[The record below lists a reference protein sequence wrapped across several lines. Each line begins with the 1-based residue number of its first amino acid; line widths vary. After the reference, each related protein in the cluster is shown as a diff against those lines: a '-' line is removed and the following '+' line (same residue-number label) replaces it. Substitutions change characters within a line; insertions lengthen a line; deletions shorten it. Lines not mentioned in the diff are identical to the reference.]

1 MNKKTILLMAVGSIL
16 TSGMSAKSLLH
27 ALKVEYLK
35 SPLAISVQQPHF
47 AWQMTSDDNVRGWQQ
62 NAYQISVTDETG
74 KEVWNSGKVK
84 SGNSLNIKYEGQ
96 SLRPATRYQ
105 WNLKVWNQKNEELNE
120 SSFFETALVMA
131 PDYNHTIQAMSTD
144 GNLKAWD
151 GAKWIGRA
159 HDAVMF
165 YAPYFPIFRLN
176 YNIQLDKKSKTSMAS
191 FIFGANDPRLMDN
204 NKNLLGVSNPKDSS
218 YIRVEL
224 DITPLKKKQSAL
236 INIYRKGYQ
245 VGENDNQPIASYK
258 IAQDIIDNSN
268 KYDTHK
274 ISIAVN
280 AGATSLYIDDKDVI
294 TDKVI
299 EDTDGKKKSFGSL
312 NLNPTG
318 KHGNDYIAYPVIAD
332 LGYQLAPKQKAIFS
346 QIEIRNYRDPQN
358 VILDAQQEPLLIE
371 GNKTGYFRT
380 FKLKENP
387 APMLRTA
394 FNTQGK
400 KIAKARLYATA
411 HGIYDLYINGQ
422 QVSPAYFNPGT
433 TQYERTQTYQTFD
446 VTPLLKEGRNAL
458 GAILAEGWW
467 SGGATYVTGNWNL
480 FGDRQSL
487 LAKLQITYEDG
498 TQQNIITD
506 PQTWKTYDDG
516 AVRYGSF
523 FMGEVYDAQKAQKL
537 KDWTMPSYDD
547 ANWKQAI
554 EVKQDNFQTTN
565 DFQMLPDMAEAIMP
579 VDTLKALSMEEPRKG
594 VYVYDLGQ
602 NMAGVPLIKFKGV
615 KPGTEIKIR
624 TAEIK
629 YPDLP
634 RYKENVGM
642 IMTENLRVATSQDV
656 YIAKGGEETFS
667 PRFTLHGFRYLEI
680 TGVDKPVEKENVKAI
695 VVSSMNENSSVFK
708 TSREDINRLWLNSM
722 WSTRANF
729 MSVPTDCPQRN
740 ERLGWMGDISVFSRS
755 ASYIT
760 DASKFLRRFLISVR
774 DMQNENGQYPDV
786 APTNCGFGGL
796 LWGSAGITVPWE
808 LYQQYGD
815 KGMLQE
821 HYPSMK
827 RYIQFVLDN
836 YIDKNTNLIVQKGE
850 WTDLGD
856 WLSPSYEKDD
866 KSLIWECYFIFD
878 LDIMTQLAQVLGK
891 ADDAK
896 KFADLAQ
903 QRRAFFQQTYLD
915 PITGKTRFSAFNQ
928 AKKGQLIDTQTSYT
942 LPLAFKV
949 VDNDKQKQ
957 LAEHLGNAVK
967 RSADGFPGYSL
978 LTGFIGTA
986 WISKAL
992 SENGMSDIAYRLLEQ
1007 DTYPSWLYPVRNG
1020 ATSIWERLNSYTI
1033 QDGFGENNSMN
1044 SFNHYSFGSVAAWM
1058 YNYSLGIRRDK
1069 NQPGFKHF
1077 FLQPEVDP
1085 TGGISHAEGYYDSMY
1100 GRIKSQWKKTD
1111 DGREYSF
1118 TVPANTTATLFLPA
1132 RKKTDITES
1141 GKSIAKA
1148 LGIKYIRE
1156 SDGLHQM
1163 ELQSG
1168 TYQFKIKE

>member
-1 MNKKTILLMAVGSIL
+1 
-16 TSGMSAKSLLH
+16 
-27 ALKVEYLK
+27 
-35 SPLAISVQQPHF
+35 
-47 AWQMTSDDNVRGWQQ
+47 
-62 NAYQISVTDETG
+62 
-74 KEVWNSGKVK
+74 
-84 SGNSLNIKYEGQ
+84 
-96 SLRPATRYQ
+96 
-105 WNLKVWNQKNEELNE
+105 
-120 SSFFETALVMA
+120 
-131 PDYNHTIQAMSTD
+131 
-144 GNLKAWD
+144 
-151 GAKWIGRA
+151 
-159 HDAVMF
+159 
-165 YAPYFPIFRLN
+165 
-176 YNIQLDKKSKTSMAS
+176 
-191 FIFGANDPRLMDN
+191 
-204 NKNLLGVSNPKDSS
+204 
-218 YIRVEL
+218 
-224 DITPLKKKQSAL
+224 
-236 INIYRKGYQ
+236 
-245 VGENDNQPIASYK
+245 
-258 IAQDIIDNSN
+258 
-268 KYDTHK
+268 
-274 ISIAVN
+274 
-280 AGATSLYIDDKDVI
+280 
-294 TDKVI
+294 
-299 EDTDGKKKSFGSL
+299 
-312 NLNPTG
+312 
-318 KHGNDYIAYPVIAD
+318 
-332 LGYQLAPKQKAIFS
+332 
-346 QIEIRNYRDPQN
+346 
-358 VILDAQQEPLLIE
+358 
-371 GNKTGYFRT
+371 
-380 FKLKENP
+380 
-387 APMLRTA
+387 
-394 FNTQGK
+394 
-400 KIAKARLYATA
+400 
-411 HGIYDLYINGQ
+411 
-422 QVSPAYFNPGT
+422 
-433 TQYERTQTYQTFD
+433 
-446 VTPLLKEGRNAL
+446 
-458 GAILAEGWW
+458 
-467 SGGATYVTGNWNL
+467 
-480 FGDRQSL
+480 
-487 LAKLQITYEDG
+487 
-498 TQQNIITD
+498 
-506 PQTWKTYDDG
+506 
-516 AVRYGSF
+516 
-523 FMGEVYDAQKAQKL
+523 
-537 KDWTMPSYDD
+537 
-547 ANWKQAI
+547 
-554 EVKQDNFQTTN
+554 
-565 DFQMLPDMAEAIMP
+565 
-579 VDTLKALSMEEPRKG
+579 
-594 VYVYDLGQ
+594 
-602 NMAGVPLIKFKGV
+602 
-615 KPGTEIKIR
+615 
-624 TAEIK
+624 
-629 YPDLP
+629 
-634 RYKENVGM
+634 
-642 IMTENLRVATSQDV
+642 
-656 YIAKGGEETFS
+656 
-667 PRFTLHGFRYLEI
+667 
-680 TGVDKPVEKENVKAI
+680 
-695 VVSSMNENSSVFK
+695 
-708 TSREDINRLWLNSM
+708 
-722 WSTRANF
+722 
-729 MSVPTDCPQRN
+729 
-740 ERLGWMGDISVFSRS
+740 
-755 ASYIT
+755 
-760 DASKFLRRFLISVR
+760 
-774 DMQNENGQYPDV
+774 
-786 APTNCGFGGL
+786 
-796 LWGSAGITVPWE
+796 
-808 LYQQYGD
+808 
-815 KGMLQE
+815 MLQE